1 MIYNAFITLKKKKES
16 IGMYYFNK
24 KKYKSSI
31 RVFKQIINDY
41 QDIFKK
47 YYMIISQVEKENKNY
62 SFEETMKFI

>member
-31 RVFKQIINDY
+31 RVFKQMIIKIFL
-41 QDIFKK
+41 IFKNT
-47 YYMIISQVEKENKNY
+47 I
-62 SFEETMKFI
+62 